1 MVKDIRDRLNYNY
14 KITAQ
19 KFRDMWTNADRFGT
33 DQMLYDTADR
43 NLKTLED
50 LLLITRELKKDR
62 RYALIDSYT
71 EDNVLVKLESKAE
84 TLHRQI
90 GERGMDVVELN
101 PFFVKKAKE
110 IFDVFDTDLESN
122 S

>member
-1 MVKDIRDRLNYNY
+1 MVEDIRDRLHYNY
-14 KITAQ
+14 KITAK

-33 DQMLYDTADR
+33 DQMLYDTAER
-43 NLKTLED
+43 NHKTIED

-71 EDNVLVKLESKAE
+71 ENNVLVKLESKAE
-84 TLHRQI
+84 TMLRQI
-90 GERGMDVVELN
+90 GERGMNVVELN
-101 PFFVKKAKE
+101 PRFVKKAKE
-110 IFDVFDTDLESN
+110 IFDVFDADLGSN

>member
-1 MVKDIRDRLNYNY
+1 MVEDIRDRLHYNY
-14 KITAQ
+14 RITAQ
-19 KFRDMWTNADRFGT
+19 KFRDMWINAERFGT
-33 DQMLYDTADR
+33 DQILYDTAER

-71 EDNVLVKLESKAE
+71 ENNVLVKLESKTE
-84 TLHRQI
+84 TLIRQI
-90 GERGMDVVELN
+90 AERGMAVIELH
-101 PFFVKKAKE
+101 PLIIKKATQ
-110 IFDVFDTDLESN
+110 IFDTYEAYLGSK

>member
-1 MVKDIRDRLNYNY
+1 MVKDIRGRLNYNY

-43 NLKTLED
+43 NLKTIED

-71 EDNVLVKLESKAE
+71 ENNVLVKLESKAE